1 MPEIFI
7 SYARSTGAQ
16 AHRIEEALRALGY
29 DVWRDDELPAHRAY
43 AEVIEERLR
52 LADAVLV
59 LWSADAARSQW
70 VRSEANRA
78 REDGKL
84 VQLTLDNTRLPL
96 PFDQIHCAD
105 FSSWSGEPDAHE
117 WRLVLSSI
125 EQLTDGKS
133 QDAPSAAEAP
143 AHLPSHVHGAG
154 PPEPGLGPPL
164 PLPAKP
170 SIAVLPFKDLSSVR
184 RQEYLADALTEDTT
198 TALSRWRW
206 FFVISS
212 HTSLRYKDR
221 EVDVRSI
228 GNELGVRYALEGSVR
243 KAGKRLRVSV
253 QLSETASGSNVWA
266 EQFDRDVAD
275 ILALQDEITEQI
287 VTAIEP
293 AMLRSEGINIAR
305 KSVTDFSALDFFYR
319 GMWHLNRMSEE
330 SDRKAES
337 LFRSAIRR
345 DPELSLGHIGLAR
358 ALFGRAIYGASSK
371 PVPLLVKA
379 RASAQTAIGLDPR
392 DASGYYASAG
402 ASLYLGDHGAALDE
416 ARSAIALNPNF
427 AFAQVRLGQVLI
439 FIGQPSE
446 AIAPIERG
454 VRLSPYDPQLGVNLE
469 LLALAH
475 YQARDY
481 EGAVRHARSA
491 MHQNNAR
498 TSAILAAG
506 LAQLGRLD
514 EAAKVVPQR
523 PWAAASTQQPLAA
536 PYADPAML
544 EHLRDGVRRA
554 RYGVSS
560 LGLD

>member
-228 GNELGVRYALEGSVR
+228 GNELGVRYVLEGSVR

-330 SDRKAES
+330 SPTER
-337 LFRSAIRR
+337 RNPCSA
-345 DPELSLGHIGLAR
+345 
-358 ALFGRAIYGASSK
+358 
-371 PVPLLVKA
+371 
-379 RASAQTAIGLDPR
+379 
-392 DASGYYASAG
+392 
-402 ASLYLGDHGAALDE
+402 
-416 ARSAIALNPNF
+416 ARSAAIPSCHSVTSDWRARCSGARSTAPRRSRSPCSS
-427 AFAQVRLGQVLI
+427 RL
-439 FIGQPSE
+439 
-446 AIAPIERG
+446 APRRR
-454 VRLSPYDPQLGVNLE
+454 RLSVWIPVTRAATTPAPGLRSTWGTT
-469 LLALAH
+469 
-475 YQARDY
+475 ARPWTRR
-481 EGAVRHARSA
+481 AARSPSI
-491 MHQNNAR
+491 R
-498 TSAILAAG
+498 TSRSPRCG
-506 LAQLGRLD
+506 SGRC
-514 EAAKVVPQR
+514 
-523 PWAAASTQQPLAA
+523 
-536 PYADPAML
+536 
-544 EHLRDGVRRA
+544 
-554 RYGVSS
+554 
-560 LGLD
+560 